1 MTDSSGNVNLP
12 IELVQLD
19 ALLSRTPNLDRQ
31 PDPKL
36 VAEGWERRFMT
47 QRGRLTEYTDLYR
60 SLGFDVRAEPVRSDE
75 VEPDCND
82 CRLILFQQIVTL
94 YTRKRSDSASIQEGG
109 QA

>member
-1 MTDSSGNVNLP
+1 MSNSDVP
-12 IELVQLD
+12 IGLAQLD
-19 ALLSRTPNLDRQ
+19 AMLSRVPNLDRP

-47 QRGRLTEYTDLYR
+47 QRGRLAEYTDLYS

-75 VEPDCND
+75 VGPDCND

-94 YTRKRSDSASIQEGG
+94 YTRKRSDSVPFQEGG